1 MVIISVSI
9 KSISRLDSLGVEIQ
23 DFRMNPS
30 MPKLREAIAYWLKLG
45 LISFG
50 GPAGQIAIM
59 HRDLVEKKK
68 WISES
73 HFLHALNFCMLLP
86 GPEAQQLATYLG
98 WRLHGWRGGL
108 AAGALF
114 VLPSALILFGLSWL
128 YMEHGEIPWLK
139 AIFYGLLA
147 AVIAVILSA
156 VIRIGGKTLRSG
168 SLWVIAALSFIGIY
182 FYDISFVIIIFG
194 AAIFGL
200 LGHQIFPKQFP
211 AGKGHGSSYEE
222 NEDGFLTLPPSQ
234 KATWARSF
242 IILLVCIPLWVL
254 PILGLG
260 LWLGWQSTPVAQG
273 VFFSKAAL
281 VTFGGAYAVLPYV
294 AQQAVENFHW
304 LTHPQMMSGL
314 ALAETTPGP
323 LIIVLQ
329 FVGFV
334 GGWQNPGSFSPL
346 AAASI
351 GAFITTW
358 VTFVPCFLFVF
369 LGAPYVEG
377 LRDMPRIAA
386 ALTAI
391 TAAVVGVILNLGV
404 KFSIHAISPEKG
416 DFDLYVAVVAVAAF
430 LAMWRFKI
438 PFTTVLGACAVLGLA
453 SMWWK

>member
-1 MVIISVSI
+1 
-9 KSISRLDSLGVEIQ
+9 
-23 DFRMNPS
+23 MNPS
-30 MPKLREAIAYWLKLG
+30 MPKLREAIAYWLRLG

-114 VLPSALILFGLSWL
+114 VIPSAILLFGLSWL
-128 YMEHGEIPWLK
+128 YMAGGHLPWLA
-139 AIFYGLLA
+139 AIFYGLLP
-147 AVIAVILSA
+147 AVIAVILAA

-182 FYDISFVIIIFG
+182 FFNISFILIIFG
-194 AAIFGL
+194 AAIIGL
-200 LGHQIFPKQFP
+200 LGQRIFPKQFP
-211 AGKGHGSSYEE
+211 ASKGHGSSHEE
-222 NEDGFLTLPPSQ
+222 NEEGFLKLPPSQ
-234 KATWARSF
+234 KPTWLRSLT
-242 IILLVCIPLWVL
+242 ILLVCVPLWVI

-260 LWLGWQSTPVAQG
+260 VWLGWQSTPVAQG

-334 GGWQNPGSFSPL
+334 GGWQNPGEFSPL

-377 LRDMPRIAA
+377 LRDMPRIGA

-404 KFSIHAISPEKG
+404 KFSTHALWPENG
-416 DFDLYVAVVAVAAF
+416 NFDGFVAVVAIAAF

-438 PFTTVLGACAVLGLA
+438 PFTTVLGACAVLGLV